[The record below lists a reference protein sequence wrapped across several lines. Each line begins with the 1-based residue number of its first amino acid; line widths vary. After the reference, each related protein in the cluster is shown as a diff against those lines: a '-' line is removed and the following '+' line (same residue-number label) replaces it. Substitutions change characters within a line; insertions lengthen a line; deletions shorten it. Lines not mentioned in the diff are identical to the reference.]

1 MVWVWWVLGGF
12 GGSVW
17 VMSEWSLGRW
27 IVVVMSFQKIYSLY
41 GLTHQIVEISGDIT
55 DAGQTTMH
63 CIEKGR

>member
-1 MVWVWWVLGGF
+1 M
-12 GGSVW
+12 W

-55 DAGQTTMH
+55 DAGQDRTRRQVNMVLLSFWSV
-63 CIEKGR
+63 RS